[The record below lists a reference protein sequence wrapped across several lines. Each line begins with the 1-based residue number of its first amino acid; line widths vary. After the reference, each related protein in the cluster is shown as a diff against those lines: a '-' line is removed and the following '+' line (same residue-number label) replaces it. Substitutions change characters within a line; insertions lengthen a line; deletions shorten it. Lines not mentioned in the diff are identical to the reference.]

1 MTMRARRKPTAR
13 QLEVLATYARTG
25 SYKVTAEELGIARGT
40 VQTTL
45 LAVRARYEVETT
57 IQAYRTALAAGH
69 LRRSA

>member
-1 MTMRARRKPTAR
+1 MRARRKPTAR

-40 VQTTL
+40 VGTTL
-45 LAVRARYEVETT
+45 GMIRARYSAETT
-57 IQAYRTALAAGH
+57 IQAYRAAVSAGH